1 MRVLIEHVLRDPSW
15 RQHLADPCE
24 AIQPTRP
31 ELSILIPVYNERAT
45 VIRVI
50 EKVRAVP
57 FPDPFEL
64 VLVDDGSTDGS
75 RELLRDLP
83 ASNNTQVLFHDVNSG
98 KGAAIRTALAH
109 ARGRIVVIQDADEE
123 LDPSDLL
130 PMYAIV
136 SSRRASVCYG
146 SRFLN
151 GAAGFPLRPI
161 YLANRLLNGISNIL
175 NGLRL
180 TDMNTCY
187 KMMRVELA
195 RRLDIQSRGFSMEPE
210 ITTKLARLNVDIFE
224 CPVTYR
230 PRARAE
236 GKKIRAMD
244 FIRYLVAMIRFRFS
258 GRSLE
263 AHILPTAAA
272 RAD

>member
-1 MRVLIEHVLRDPSW
+1 M
-15 RQHLADPCE
+15 ADPCE
-24 AIQPTRP
+24 AIGPTRP

-45 VIRVI
+45 VMRVI
-50 EKVRAVP
+50 EKVRAVA

-75 RELLRDLP
+75 RELLRELP
-83 ASNNTQVLFHDVNSG
+83 PSHDTQVVFHEANSG
-98 KGAAIRTALAH
+98 KGAAIKTALAH

-123 LDPSDLL
+123 LDPCDLQ
-130 PMYAIV
+130 PMYEIV

-146 SRFLN
+146 SRFLH
-151 GAAGFPLRPI
+151 GAVGFPLRPI
-161 YLANRLLNGISNIL
+161 YLANRFLNGISNLL

-210 ITTKLARLNVDIFE
+210 ITTKLARMNVEIVE

-244 FIRYLVAMIRFRFS
+244 FFRYLAAMIRFRFS
-258 GRSLE
+258 GKLHE
-263 AHILPTAAA
+263 GHILPATAAHA
-272 RAD
+272 E

>member
-1 MRVLIEHVLRDPSW
+1 LIEHDLPHPTW
-15 RQHLADPCE
+15 RSQLADPCE
-24 AIQPTRP
+24 TIGPTRP
-31 ELSILIPVYNERAT
+31 ELSILIPVYNERTT
-45 VIRVI
+45 VLRVI

-57 FPDPFEL
+57 FPDAFEL

-75 RELLRDLP
+75 RELLRGLP
-83 ASNNTQVLFHDVNSG
+83 ASRDMQVHFHDANSG
-98 KGAAIRTALAH
+98 KGAAIRTALGH

-123 LDPSDLL
+123 LDPRDLL
-130 PMYAIV
+130 PMYEIV

-146 SRFLN
+146 SRFLGKAN
-151 GAAGFPLRPI
+151 GFPLRPI
-161 YLANRLLNGISNIL
+161 YLANRFLNGISNLL

-210 ITTKLARLNVDIFE
+210 ITTKLARMNVEIVE

-236 GKKIRAMD
+236 GKKIRAVD
-244 FIRYLVAMIRFRFS
+244 FVRYLAAMLRFRFS
-258 GRSLE
+258 GKALE
-263 AHILPTAAA
+263 SHILSVSTAQPE
-272 RAD
+272 